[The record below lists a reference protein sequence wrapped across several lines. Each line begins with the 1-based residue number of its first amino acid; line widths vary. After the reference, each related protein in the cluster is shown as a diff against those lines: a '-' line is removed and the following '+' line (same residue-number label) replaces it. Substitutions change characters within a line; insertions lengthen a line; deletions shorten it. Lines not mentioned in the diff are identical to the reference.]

1 MPNAYF
7 RDSLRAVSFC
17 LSINSLLQSYT
28 NDSFNWEAAY
38 MKPQEYQQ
46 LVRENQPPRRTWRN
60 VILAFVVGGS
70 FSLIGQIVL
79 DFVSGVERTTDEA
92 SAITLAIMILIGAV
106 LTGLGIYDEI
116 AEIGGAGA
124 AVPITGFSN
133 TVTAAAMEFRR
144 EGFILGMGAK
154 MFVIAGPVLVYGILS
169 GFLVALIKSVV
180 LGYF

>member
-1 MPNAYF
+1 M
-7 RDSLRAVSFC
+7 
-17 LSINSLLQSYT
+17 
-28 NDSFNWEAAY
+28 
-38 MKPQEYQQ
+38 
-46 LVRENQPPRRTWRN
+46 
-60 VILAFVVGGS
+60 GGG

-79 DFVSGVERTTDEA
+79 EFVSGVERTTDEA
-92 SAITLAIMILIGAV
+92 SAITLAIMILLGAI